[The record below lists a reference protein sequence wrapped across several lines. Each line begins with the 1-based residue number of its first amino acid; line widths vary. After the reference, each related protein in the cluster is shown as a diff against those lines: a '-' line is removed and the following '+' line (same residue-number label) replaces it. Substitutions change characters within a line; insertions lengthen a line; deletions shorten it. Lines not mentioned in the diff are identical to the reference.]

1 MINHKKMHIQMRFRQ
16 ALWVFL
22 LATILFPFGTE
33 AKSERL
39 IIQGDH
45 GKLVA
50 DLQTPD
56 AMRERCPIVIICH
69 GFTGNRNEPLLR
81 KIADGLEAKGIASI
95 RFDFNAHGE
104 SEGKFEE
111 MTIPNEIEDARLIF
125 EHISADARFGRIGLV
140 GHSQGGVV
148 ASMLAGKLGKRNI
161 KAVALYAP
169 AAVIRDD
176 AIRGSIL
183 NQPGD
188 HGDPLDPPEYIEIWG
203 HRIGRNY
210 VTTAFWLPIYETA
223 ALYKG
228 PACIVHGTADRIVP
242 YTYGLRYHQMWK
254 KSEYHQLDRFDHGF
268 NPDVPRAAAISVDF
282 FVRSLR

>member
-1 MINHKKMHIQMRFRQ
+1 MRFRQ